1 MYSFVVFIHVLSV
14 IIFLLA
20 HGVSITVFFLIRR
33 QPSVER
39 TRILMEVRKAA
50 VPVMMIAFLVLI
62 LSGIGA
68 ASIGQWWSRGW
79 VWASIG
85 VLVGI
90 FLAMGFM
97 GRTYFD
103 RIQNLF
109 QPAKRTENTVAAVLH
124 TQDLVPV
131 LRNSHPRILS
141 LIGVSGLVVILY
153 LMMYKPF

>member
-39 TRILMEVRKAA
+39 VRILMEVRKAA
-50 VPVMMIAFLVLI
+50 IPVMMIAFLVLI

-68 ASIGQWWSRGW
+68 ASIGQWCSRGL

-85 VLVGI
+85 LLVVI

-109 QPAKRTENTVAAVLH
+109 QPAKHTENAIASVLH
-124 TQDLVPV
+124 TQELVPV

-141 LIGVSGLVVILY
+141 LIGISGLVTILY